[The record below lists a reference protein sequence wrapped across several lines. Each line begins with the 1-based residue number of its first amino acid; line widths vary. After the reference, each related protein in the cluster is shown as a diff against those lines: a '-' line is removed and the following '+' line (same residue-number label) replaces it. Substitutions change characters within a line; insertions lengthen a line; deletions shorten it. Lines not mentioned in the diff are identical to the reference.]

1 MDALSTFLEAQ
12 SKHVKTK
19 GHFLGL
25 LNVVIG
31 RSITAK
37 DGTVVAGGLTWRET
51 AGLFKRLRWD
61 PELVRELGV
70 EPDDLPPR
78 DRQRFWYTAIAR
90 AGVDGPEAAKAGDRF
105 AEVLRKQGFTV
116 SAGPSA

>member
-1 MDALSTFLEAQ
+1 MDALSAFLEAQ
-12 SKHVKTK
+12 KKHVKAK

-31 RSITAK
+31 RSIKAK
-37 DGTVVAGGLTWRET
+37 DGTVIARGLTWREI
-51 AGLFKRLRWD
+51 AGHFKRLRWD
-61 PELVRELGV
+61 PELVRELGL

-90 AGVDGPEAAKAGDRF
+90 AAVDGPEAAKAGDRY

-116 SAGPSA
+116 GASPSA